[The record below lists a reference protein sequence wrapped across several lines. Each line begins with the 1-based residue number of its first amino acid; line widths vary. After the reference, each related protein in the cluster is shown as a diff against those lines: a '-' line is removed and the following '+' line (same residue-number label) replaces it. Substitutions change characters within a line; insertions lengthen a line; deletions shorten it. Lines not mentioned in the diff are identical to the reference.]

1 MAYTPFQDGTQA
13 FGIPDSPITVNSVTY
28 IAEDIELSFP
38 TTVVEI
44 KDPNGIPTGQV
55 LIPQVITGT
64 AKLQLATGS
73 TVFPPLGLTFTL
85 QGATFYVSE
94 VGRAYSQG
102 AYQYANISFR
112 MKINP

>member
-28 IAEDIELSFP
+28 IAEDINLSAP

-64 AKLQLATGS
+64 AKLQFASSS
-73 TVFPPLGLTFTL
+73 TARPPLGNTFTL
-85 QGATFYVSE
+85 QSAVFYVSE
-94 VGRAYSQG
+94 VGTAYTQG
-102 AYQYANISFR
+102 GYVYANISFR
-112 MKINP
+112 MKIN